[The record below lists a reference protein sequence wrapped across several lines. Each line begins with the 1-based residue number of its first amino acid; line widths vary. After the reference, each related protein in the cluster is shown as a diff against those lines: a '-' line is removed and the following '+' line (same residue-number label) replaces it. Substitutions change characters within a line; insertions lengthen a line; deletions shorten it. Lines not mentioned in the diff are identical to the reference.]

1 MSTLDVIVIGG
12 GPAGL
17 AAARR
22 LRERGC
28 AARVLERAAQPGGRT
43 ADGGIWAVDA
53 GARVFAALAREAG
66 AEALLPLRPVRDLRV
81 VAGSLAPVA
90 AWRRREADG
99 LRERLRLAR
108 LERIVARFRPI
119 LARVSSEAAERLDD
133 RSIAEMA
140 ALYLQPAAP
149 AGWIEPLAAAIGL
162 GEPKHASRIA
172 LMRLH
177 AEGALAAALPNA
189 PIGTLAA
196 ALARG
201 ADVELGAEVTAVEP
215 APGGF
220 RVHVAGRAALEA
232 EALVLATPARVTL
245 DIARAVLTEPERG
258 LLAEARTLPAVA
270 FEAELA
276 RPLAADPTRIGVAS
290 GEAPI
295 ASVLHDPGAGGAP
308 PRVRVLAAPGFAAA
322 RDAADDVL
330 AKELAAALDRLH
342 PGAGSAIASTR
353 IRREPEAFPL
363 FPVGR
368 YRAIA
373 RLRRVEADRRSIGRR
388 LAFAGDHLAGPTL
401 EDALRSGHR
410 AADELAASRH

>member
-1 MSTLDVIVIGG
+1 MSTLSVIVIGG

-17 AAARR
+17 AAAHR
-22 LRERGC
+22 LRGRGC
-28 AARVLERAAQPGGRT
+28 AVRVLERAAEPGGRT
-43 ADGGIWAVDA
+43 AAGSAIWAVDA
-53 GARVFAALAREAG
+53 GARAFTALAREVG

-81 VAGSLAPVA
+81 VAGSLLPVA
-90 AWRRREADG
+90 AWRRREAEG

-119 LARVSSEAAERLDD
+119 LARASSEAAERLDD
-133 RSIAEMA
+133 RSVAEMA
-140 ALYLQPAAP
+140 ALYLPAA
-149 AGWIEPLAAAIGL
+149 ASAAWIEPLAAAIGL
-162 GEPKHASRIA
+162 GDPKHASRIA

-177 AEGALAAALPNA
+177 AEGALAAALPSA

-201 ADVELGAEVTAVEP
+201 AAVELGAEVTSIEA

-220 RVHVAGRAALEA
+220 RVHVAGRAPLDA
-232 EALVLATPARVTL
+232 EALVLATPARVAL
-245 DIARAVLTEPERG
+245 AVGDAVLTDPERG
-258 LLAEARTLPAVA
+258 LLAEARTLPAVTL
-270 FEAELA
+270 EAELA
-276 RPLAADPTRIGVAS
+276 RPLAAEPTRIGVAAD
-290 GEAPI
+290 EAPL
-295 ASVLHDPGAGGAP
+295 ASVLHDPGTGGAP
-308 PRVRVLAAPGFAAA
+308 ARVRVIAAPSRAAA

-330 AKELAAALDRLH
+330 VKELGAALDRLH
-342 PGAGSAIASTR
+342 PGAGAAIVSAR

-373 RLRRVEADRRSIGRR
+373 RLRRVEADRRSLGRR

-401 EDALRSGHR
+401 EDALRSGIR
-410 AADELAASRH
+410 AADALAG

>member
-1 MSTLDVIVIGG
+1 MTPINVVVIGG

-17 AAARR
+17 AAAHR
-22 LRERGC
+22 LLGRGC
-28 AARVLERAAQPGGRT
+28 AVRVLERAAEPGGRT
-43 ADGGIWAVDA
+43 AGADTWALDA
-53 GARVFAALAREAG
+53 GARTFAALAREAG
-66 AEALLPLRPVRDLRV
+66 AEALLPLRPLRDLRV
-81 VAGSLAPVA
+81 VAGSLVPVA
-90 AWRRREADG
+90 PWRRREAEG

-140 ALYLQPAAP
+140 ALYLPAAAS

-162 GEPKHASRIA
+162 GDPAHASRIA

-177 AEGALAAALPNA
+177 AEGALAAALPSA
-189 PIGTLAA
+189 PVGALAA
-196 ALARG
+196 ALARD
-201 ADVELGAEVTAVEP
+201 ASVELGAEVTAVE
-215 APGGF
+215 AAAGGF
-220 RVHVAGRAALEA
+220 RVHVAGRPAVDA

-245 DIARAVLTEPERG
+245 AIARELLTEPERG
-258 LLAEARTLPAVA
+258 LLADARTLPAVA
-270 FEAELA
+270 LDAELA
-276 RPLAADPTRIGVAS
+276 RPLAAEPTRIGVAA
-290 GEAPI
+290 GEAPV

-308 PRVRVLAAPGFAAA
+308 ARVRVLAAPGWAAA
-322 RDAADDVL
+322 HDAADDVL

-342 PGAGSAIASTR
+342 RGAGSAIANAR

-373 RLRRVEADRRSIGRR
+373 RLRRIEADRRSVGRR

-401 EDALRSGHR
+401 EDALRSGLR
-410 AADELAASRH
+410 AADDLVAG